1 METAE
6 NKYFVVLNIENNL
19 LWLVVTLRL
28 DKKCV
33 CGVHLVHLLFTYLFL
48 SAFLLGVEAFLLVSC
63 VEGDVFSIL
72 ALVSYVPTGIY
83 VSSLSRKR
91 NFMKKSREV
100 FALIIFTLS

>member
-33 CGVHLVHLLFTYLFL
+33 CGVHLVHLLFTYFFL
-48 SAFLLGVEAFLLVSC
+48 SAFLLGV
-63 VEGDVFSIL
+63 
-72 ALVSYVPTGIY
+72 
-83 VSSLSRKR
+83 
-91 NFMKKSREV
+91 
-100 FALIIFTLS
+100 